1 MAKQIPEW
9 FRNAVFYEIY
19 PQSFRDA
26 NGDGVGD
33 LPGII
38 EKLDYVKSLGVDG
51 IWLNPCF
58 DSPFQDAGYDV
69 RDYRKVAARYGTND
83 DLRRLIGE
91 VHKRGMRLLLDLV
104 PGHTSLEHP
113 WFKAAVSRE
122 KTPYDDYYVFT
133 DGKVKDLDGYP
144 FITGYGERDG
154 FYMINYFYS
163 QPALNYGFS
172 DPKPEHSWQLGCG
185 DPRLR
190 PLREE
195 IRQVMKF
202 HLDAGCDG
210 FRVDLAFSLVKG
222 KAGRDEALKEL
233 WRDYSSWMKQ
243 NYPDAILVAEG
254 GRPDL
259 ADACGFDSDFLMPWG
274 GTRYAEANKG
284 MFRAEEYLPHCDR
297 LKPKSP
303 RSFFCRESS
312 GNSRDF
318 MDEVEELLAHDGG
331 TARFSIITGNHDE
344 VRLRRQRSIDEI
356 KVAFAVIFTLPGR
369 PFLYYG
375 DEIGMKYLP
384 QVGNIEGSYWRGGSR
399 SPMQWEKGERAG
411 FSAADPKK
419 FYIAVDP
426 DPERPCVAEQENDP
440 DSLLNFTRELI
451 ALRHTHPALGAEGK
465 LRRLVSERADAPLVY
480 ERELAGER
488 FLVAVNPATK
498 KREFELALAG
508 IPERLVGVGEVNV
521 DPGRGK
527 LTVSMSGVSAG
538 VFRLHDSEREKI

>member
-1 MAKQIPEW
+1 MAKKIPEW

-19 PQSFRDA
+19 PQSFRDSD
-26 NGDGVGD
+26 GDGVGD
-33 LPGII
+33 LAGIV
-38 EKLDYVKSLGVDG
+38 EKLDYVKSLGVDA

-69 RDYRKVAARYGTND
+69 RDYRRVAARYGTNA
-83 DLRRLIGE
+83 DLKKLIDE
-91 VHKRGMRLLLDLV
+91 VHKRGMRILLDLV

-172 DPKPEHSWQLGCG
+172 DAKPEHSWQIPCG
-185 DPRLR
+185 DPRLK

-210 FRVDLAFSLVKG
+210 FRVDMAFSLVKG
-222 KAGRDEALKEL
+222 RTGRDEALKEL
-233 WRDYSSWMKQ
+233 WLDYSSWMKK
-243 NYPDAILVAEG
+243 NYPEAILLAEG
-254 GRPDL
+254 GRPDF
-259 ADACGFDSDFLMPWG
+259 AFDCGFDSDFLLSWKT
-274 GTRYAEANKG
+274 TRHANMA
-284 MFRAEEYLPHCDR
+284 MFRAEEYLPHTDH
-297 LKPKSP
+297 LKPGSP

-318 MDEVEELLAHDGG
+318 MAEVEELLAHDGG
-331 TARFSIITGNHDE
+331 EARFTIVTGDHDE
-344 VRLRRQRSIDEI
+344 TRIRRQRTVEEV
-356 KVAFAVIFTLPGR
+356 KTAFTFIFTMPGR
-369 PFLYYG
+369 PLLYYG

-411 FSAADPKK
+411 FSAASPEK
-419 FYIAVDP
+419 FYIMTDP
-426 DPERPCVAEQENDP
+426 DPERPCVADQERDP
-440 DSLLNFTRELI
+440 DSLLNFTRRLI
-451 ALRHTHPALGAEGK
+451 ELRHTHPALGAEGK
-465 LRRLVSERADAPLVY
+465 LRPLVAEDADAPLVY
-480 ERELAGER
+480 ERELGGER
-488 FLVAVNPATK
+488 FLVAINPAGK
-498 KREFELALAG
+498 ERKFEVALPG
-508 IPERLVGVGEVNV
+508 SPERLAGVGDVRVEPRSGALAVA
-521 DPGRGK
+521 
-527 LTVSMSGVSAG
+527 MAGVSAG
-538 VFRLHDSEREKI
+538 VFRLRDAEGKQS